1 MDPLEGGQG
10 VPVGDVGVDEVAE
23 ARLGGIAEGVPG
35 AIAPFGVDALQNAQL
50 VGEVPGPEG
59 QHAADPGGEVGAVGL
74 EAAGRQGFGEALARP
89 EPLVHGVRL
98 VPVGDD
104 ELVLVLPQGGV
115 DDEAGV
121 LHPAGVEGL
130 RIEGPVPLDED
141 PVPGVVAAAHDE
153 VGRDGLGAV
162 GGLADEDAPAHV
174 GVAGNQGL
182 DVVDAIDVHRC
193 LLKFY

>member
-1 MDPLEGGQG
+1 MEKRTSLFENGLIWFGAG
-10 VPVGDVGVDEVAE
+10 VS
-23 ARLGGIAEGVPG
+23 IAEIVTGTYL
-35 AIAPFGVDALQNAQL
+35 APL
-50 VGEVPGPEG
+50 
-59 QHAADPGGEVGAVGL
+59 
-74 EAAGRQGFGEALARP
+74 GFGKGLAAPEAF
-89 EPLVHGVRL
+89 VNGVRL

-104 ELVLVLPQGGV
+104 ELVLKLPEGGV

-130 RIEGPVPLDED
+130 RIEGPVPLHKYA
-141 PVPGVVAAAHDE
+141 VAGVVAAAHDE
-153 VGRDGLGAV
+153 VGRDGLPAV